1 MINAGT
7 VAAYLTLD
15 TTDFDQNLQTAG
27 EQLAAFQRTYS
38 DDHSDGFPDAL
49 GKTLLDSIMAP
60 FGAAGEALSRWTTR
74 FHNGFGE
81 MKKDAEDVGKSVR
94 NAQNDILTMGGAIA
108 AIAAAQRPAANAL
121 YDIASAGRQVSEAA
135 GEAAGGL
142 GAFHDA
148 MSSEW
153 DLSETAASLREVQG
167 EMTAIVCEASQ
178 QRRELTREETELLAQ
193 YGQQLG
199 SLLNENA
206 QNWLAMT
213 AEQEM
218 CGAQMTDNT
227 RQMMDSMCAAMQWL
241 PEQTR
246 DEMRRAWIGMKT
258 ELEAAHPE
266 LYAAAESDAHSIINA
281 VDTALGISSGTSA
294 LQVRGHIAISG
305 LMRGM
310 ESMRGAAAGT
320 ARSIMNGMLTA
331 AGSVDF
337 KPVGSNIV
345 GGILSGLNARK
356 NSLLATAGSIANS
369 ISTKIRAALQINS
382 PSRVMME
389 IGEFTAAGM
398 ELGLMKGS
406 QSLYET
412 ASAISRDTAEA
423 LSGITPDVH
432 AELSGGAGHS
442 VEDKLDRLLDAVERL
457 ADARPTMEIDG
468 RPFGR
473 LVREYV

>member
-1 MINAGT
+1 MGSKKGS
-7 VAAYLTLD
+7 VV
-15 TTDFDQNLQTAG
+15 TT
-27 EQLAAFQRTYS
+27 
-38 DDHSDGFPDAL
+38 
-49 GKTLLDSIMAP
+49 
-60 FGAAGEALSRWTTR
+60 
-74 FHNGFGE
+74 
-81 MKKDAEDVGKSVR
+81 
-94 NAQNDILTMGGAIA
+94 
-108 AIAAAQRPAANAL
+108 
-121 YDIASAGRQVSEAA
+121 
-135 GEAAGGL
+135 
-142 GAFHDA
+142 
-148 MSSEW
+148 
-153 DLSETAASLREVQG
+153 
-167 EMTAIVCEASQ
+167 
-178 QRRELTREETELLAQ
+178 
-193 YGQQLG
+193 
-199 SLLNENA
+199 
-206 QNWLAMT
+206 
-213 AEQEM
+213 
-218 CGAQMTDNT
+218 
-227 RQMMDSMCAAMQWL
+227 
-241 PEQTR
+241 
-246 DEMRRAWIGMKT
+246 
-258 ELEAAHPE
+258 
-266 LYAAAESDAHSIINA
+266 
-281 VDTALGISSGTSA
+281 
-294 LQVRGHIAISG
+294 ISG
-305 LMRGM
+305 IMR
-310 ESMRGAAAGT
+310 
-320 ARSIMNGMLTA
+320 NVLTA

-473 LVREYV
+473 LVREFV